1 MADNMYAGVSVQA
14 FPNGDAALSTPHG
27 DVKAFLDYVRQFSG
41 VNFHAQ
47 DDDVREWRFNREYDN
62 WQDSLGMDSVR
73 VLHTYTHMGMA
84 ADGRYVAAMGRTWDN
99 TFLAEST
106 RMSFGDQRL
115 RYLMLHG
122 CHSLEMQGGQNPW
135 RTWAEPNK
143 GARMIFGFDGLTYD
157 VGGLGAGFFREWN
170 KGKSFSQSW
179 QDAAFSTLTN
189 HRPSSTACGATADEA
204 QDRLWNERLFH
215 GGAVSDNWYWWRW
228 AGPTVIE
235 VVITITV
242 PPSPMRLSVER
253 RPVDDEA
260 ARNLGDRFG
269 LRPWIASAAS
279 PDPEHRDDGGDAL
292 VGPRLVLSPDGTY
305 EAFLAEP
312 DRYARPIDVDAARDI
327 AERTVRSLELD
338 TELVLDAV
346 TVTEH
351 GGASQDGDQTETAIA
366 DFTAHFRQ
374 VFDGTPMARGHD
386 GHVSV
391 TLDAGGTV
399 CSVSDRT
406 VSVVGAVEAAPADGY
421 GVDVDEALHRRI
433 ADLERQLRCDGRSD
447 SELVLLPDTRDV
459 SYRIDHDSA
468 VLVAREEVEVR
479 SGDFAIRKVVEAVL

>member
-1 MADNMYAGVSVQA
+1 MYAGVSVQV

-27 DVKAFLDYVRQFSG
+27 DVKAFLDYVRQFNG

-189 HRPSSTACGATADEA
+189 HRPSSTACGATAEEA

-253 RPVDDEA
+253 RPVDDEV

-292 VGPRLVLSPDGTY
+292 VGPRLVLSPDGSY

-312 DRYARPIDVDAARDI
+312 DRYARPIDVDAAREI

-338 TELVLDAV
+338 TELVLDAL

-351 GGASQDGDQTETAIA
+351 GGASQDGDRTETAIA

-374 VFDGTPMARGHD
+374 VYDGTPMARGHD

-391 TLDAGGTV
+391 TLDAAGTV

-406 VSVVGAVEAAPADGY
+406 VAVVDAVEAAPSDGY
-421 GVDVDEALHRRI
+421 EVDVDESLGRAI

-459 SYRIDHDSA
+459 SYRVDHGSA
-468 VLVAREEVEVR
+468 VLVAREEVEIR
-479 SGDFAIRKVVEAVL
+479 SGDFAIRKVVEVVL